1 MRIAS
6 LLAVVFLA
14 VGCSPVKTAAPAASP
29 SAEPTISAQSKAE
42 PDSCDNALVASAAQP
57 QVFCG
62 RTSDCDAFCGAK
74 NAGRCN
80 SFHQCVCL

>member
-14 VGCSPVKTAAPAASP
+14 VGCSSVKTAPVTSP
-29 SAEPTISAQSKAE
+29 STETTLSAQSKAE
-42 PDSCDNALVASAAQP
+42 PDSCDNTLVASVHP
-57 QVFCG
+57 DVFCT

-80 SFHQCVCL
+80 SFRQCVCL